1 VFEIDTGRF
10 ARDGYLIIPGA
21 FTDEEVKAYRAFL
34 ASKIPLGD
42 SPAGLGVD
50 LFTQPETASFV
61 NDGRLLGV
69 ARELLGDTPIYF
81 SDSSA
86 VRTPR
91 TPAVGTLHKDNA
103 DRHDAAAPDWRGDY
117 PCIRFGMYLQD
128 HTRQGGGLM
137 VRAGSH
143 RAVAKSRLR
152 EVFREEVSGW
162 LTGKTRYLFPAAG
175 DLIVW
180 SMRLTHAGMGR
191 FLKGPIKRPLTERTQ
206 KIVPEFMQAP
216 PCPDRIAMFAS
227 FGKEHPLLD
236 RYLGSLMMRKYMVGK
251 WRSNAPSD
259 SAIAILERNG
269 GKFRDMRGDVEAAL
283 AAGKKIGCNDRWA
296 PMPY

>member
-1 VFEIDTGRF
+1 MFDVDKERF

-21 FTDEEVKAYRAFL
+21 FTPEEVKTYRDFL
-34 ASKIPLGD
+34 AATLPLGEK
-42 SPAGLGVD
+42 PAGLKVD
-50 LFTQPETASFV
+50 LLTQPETASFV

-69 ARELLGDTPIYF
+69 ARQLLDDTPIYF

-143 RAVAKSRLR
+143 RAVAKSRLH

-191 FLKGPIKRPLTERTQ
+191 FLKGPIKRPLTERNR
-206 KIVPEFMQAP
+206 KLVPEFMQAP
-216 PCPDRIAMFAS
+216 PCPDRLAMFAS
-227 FGKEHPLLD
+227 FGKDHPLLE
-236 RYLGSLMMRKYMVGK
+236 RYLFSLKRREYMVAK
-251 WRSNAPSD
+251 WLANSPDDA
-259 SAIAILERNG
+259 AVATLERNG
-269 GKFRDMRGDVEAAL
+269 GRFRNMKGDVEAAL
-283 AAGKKIGCNDRWA
+283 AAGETIGQNHRWT
-296 PMPY
+296 PTPY